1 VVAGLQ
7 RGVLSVARGLTREMW
22 AARAAA
28 VSAIGGYGSR
38 SNPVPGVDRMPLQ
51 EEAGCPRRRSAERGA
66 RIEPSVE
73 GSAASEVSK
82 GGLGFPNCLT
92 TRRFPVQT
100 LRRRKRGEV
109 GNQELFVDHGQ

>member
-1 VVAGLQ
+1 MVAGLQ
-7 RGVLSVARGLTREMW
+7 RGVLSVTLGSAREMW

-51 EEAGCPRRRSAERGA
+51 AEAGCPRRRSAERGA

-73 GSAASEVSK
+73 GSAAAEVPQ

-92 TRRFPVQT
+92 ARRFPVQT

-109 GNQELFVDHGQ
+109 GRHSVGLSFMR